1 MSNNQNSTERL
12 LDSSDPPQCAL
23 PALLGPPKQAACFSL
38 CNEQLRVDSIAAL
51 RYFAHPPE
59 NVNLKAGYDRLSHK
73 QRSFKR
79 VRRLDHIL
87 AMCLQSK
94 NSKQLLKAEVITW
107 RGILK
112 KIMLGDKVD
121 LNVSYHNGVL
131 YVEEQGPRKMY
142 CDPATYTGYKFE
154 TWCSSAY
161 PQGAPGGAVDLQ
173 TQWNAA
179 VIRKLGSLNVLLVG
193 EVDCVKPEYIKHPRP
208 EHYVELKTKTAKWAE
223 GTYSYRKDW
232 AKWEMQTLL
241 IGGSKIF
248 VGLPDTAGIVRKVDT
263 LTVRDNLE
271 SVQPKI
277 DWGARVL
284 HSLIE
289 YCARAPATNGV
300 LKVWRVQLRKWY
312 TDIRE
317 LGPAEVKA
325 LNQGDVPRNGIL
337 PVSFINGL
345 QRKSTASRSV

>member
-1 MSNNQNSTERL
+1 MSINQNSTEPL
-12 LDSSDPPQCAL
+12 LDSSDLPQCAL

-51 RYFAHPPE
+51 RYFVHPPK

-73 QRSFKR
+73 QRRFKR
-79 VRRLDHIL
+79 VRRPDHIL

-94 NSKQLLKAEVITW
+94 NNKQLLKAEVITW

-131 YVEEQGPRKMY
+131 YMEEQGPRKMY
-142 CDPATYTGYKFE
+142 CDPNSYSGYKFE

-173 TQWNAA
+173 TQRNAA
-179 VIRKLGSLNVLLVG
+179 VIRKLCSLNILFVG
-193 EVDCVKPEYIKHPRP
+193 EVDCVEPEYIKHPRP
-208 EHYVELKTKTAKWAE
+208 EHYVELKTKTAKPGE
-223 GTYSYRKDW
+223 DVLG

-241 IGGSKIF
+241 ICGSKIF
-248 VGLPDTAGIVRKVDT
+248 VGFPHTAGILRKVDT
-263 LTVRDNLE
+263 LAVGDNLE
-271 SVQPKI
+271 SAQPKI

-284 HSLIE
+284 HGMIE
-289 YCARAPATNGV
+289 YCATAPDTNGV
-300 LKVWRVQLRKWY
+300 LKVWRVQLRKWHA
-312 TDIRE
+312 DIRE

-337 PVSFINGL
+337 PASFINGL
-345 QRKSTASRSV
+345 RRKSTASQSV

>member
-1 MSNNQNSTERL
+1 MPTSQNSTERL

-23 PALLGPPKQAACFSL
+23 PALLGPPKQTACFSL
-38 CNEQLRVDSIAAL
+38 CNEQLRIDSIDAL

-87 AMCLQSK
+87 AMCLQSE

-131 YVEEQGPRKMY
+131 Y
-142 CDPATYTGYKFE
+142 KFE

-173 TQWNAA
+173 TQWNVA
-179 VIRKLGSLNVLLVG
+179 VIRKLGSLNILLVG
-193 EVDCVKPEYIKHPRP
+193 EVDCVKPEYIKDPKP
-208 EHYVELKTKTAKWAE
+208 EHYVELKTKTAKPGE
-223 GTYSYRKDW
+223 DVYRNIDW

-248 VGLPDTAGIVRKVDT
+248 VGFPDTAGIVRKADT
-263 LTVRDNLE
+263 LTVRDNPE

-289 YCARAPATNGV
+289 YCARAPDTNGV
-300 LKVWRVQLRKWY
+300 LKVWRVQLRKQY
-312 TDIRE
+312 ADIRE
-317 LGPAEVKA
+317 LRPAEVKA

-337 PVSFINGL
+337 PASFINGL
-345 QRKSTASRSV
+345 RRKSTASQRV